1 MNNKEKIEFIK
12 SSIEKW
18 EEFLDDMNRAGKS
31 PTNLLYPRLDY
42 FTKYWRP
49 CGYCK
54 IAETLAELSFIQEE
68 YICHFCSLYVKEEG
82 KEKYCSKEFDE
93 LSMVSNAIK
102 YANEKN
108 YLVAKILATDLL
120 EKMRQDLKKETELQE
135 NPQTIRLKFCVE

>member
-18 EEFLDDMNRAGKS
+18 EEFLDDMNHKYGPA
-31 PTNLLYPRLDY
+31 NLIYPRLDY

-54 IAETLAELSFIQEE
+54 IAETLAKLSLIQEE
-68 YICHFCSLYVKEEG
+68 YICHFCSLHVEEER
-82 KEKYCSKEFDE
+82 KEKYCSKKFDE
-93 LSMVSNAIK
+93 ETMVSKAIK
-102 YANEKN
+102 YANDKN
-108 YLVAKILATDLL
+108 YPAAKILATDLL

-135 NPQTIRLKFCVE
+135 KSQTRLKFCVE